1 MRQLLII
8 IIILLLCTVVAKAD
22 MTVGDTLPNP
32 TIKDADEKEIKLHD
46 LLDKVSVIHLWKC
59 Q

>member
-1 MRQLLII
+1 MKQLLTVV
-8 IIILLLCTVVAKAD
+8 IILLLSTASVQAD
-22 MTVGDTLPNP
+22 MEAGDTLPNP
-32 TIKDADEKEIKLHD
+32 TIKDADGKEIKLHE